1 MHGGCIIF
9 FYHHDDV
16 DDDVDVDND
25 DDDDNDD
32 HKKAPQVVRACSDDV
47 SKECLLPSP
56 IPRFRILYT
65 CTICVDQMTSRT

>member
-16 DDDVDVDND
+16 EDDVDVDND

-47 SKECLLPSP
+47 SKECLLPL
-56 IPRFRILYT
+56 FLDFEY
-65 CTICVDQMTSRT
+65 CTHVQFVLIR